1 MDTTQKLPTVLSLC
15 TGYGGI
21 ERGLDLAGVE
31 HRVIAHVEI
40 EAFAI
45 ANLVAK
51 MEAGKLDAAPVWSNL
66 KTLPVESFRDRVD
79 ILTGG
84 YPCQPFSAAGKRLG
98 EEDPRHLWPYICD
111 IIRAVRPV
119 RCFFE
124 NVEGHIS
131 LGLREVISDLESL
144 GYKVAWG
151 IFSAREVG
159 APHQR
164 KRVYIMADCH
174 NGLSQ
179 FSHKQIRTGRNA
191 SINGSELMGNSEHNG
206 LPSTQI
212 GGSNAENARGSEKG
226 SEDAVQSS
234 GASRRSNNEALSRS
248 DTMANAKSELSKRTI
263 SERNRLGQSEEAL
276 GDRSDSEGAS
286 SMAHTE
292 SYGGGRELRQL
303 PKANESVRESQEYRE
318 NEASKSYD
326 AGQNGASSMAN
337 ANSSWELQSK
347 RNEQNE
353 WGRISDCSEDVAD
366 TDSSGLGQGDKE
378 DARQSSEQSDG
389 SSFRSGNVTNSNNER
404 LEGRLQGGCIDTQGR
419 QEQEIR
425 CASERSNW
433 RSGYGHSL
441 WPPEPR
447 LGRVVDG
454 CANRVDRIRLLGN
467 GVVPQTAANAW
478 VILSKDI
485 ESKNGEMQ
493 HE

>member
-1 MDTTQKLPTVLSLC
+1 MDTTKKLPTVLSLC

-31 HRVIAHVEI
+31 HQVIAHVEI

-66 KTLPVESFRDRVD
+66 KTLPVEPFRDRVD

-98 EEDPRHLWPYICD
+98 EEDPRHLWPYIRD

-164 KRVYIMADCH
+164 KRVYIMADSEGEH
-174 NGLSQ
+174 ARDVGKNIWAPSGEINPFIDSGGFGRGHDRQENRKTLAYTDNPRSAAL
-179 FSHKQIRTGRNA
+179 RRNA
-191 SINGSELMGNSEHNG
+191 NACREEISEGRTSHAQRRFSG
-206 LPSTQI
+206 CDSD
-212 GGSNAENARGSEKG
+212 GC
-226 SEDAVQSS
+226 SED
-234 GASRRSNNEALSRS
+234 L
-248 DTMANAKSELSKRTI
+248 
-263 SERNRLGQSEEAL
+263 
-276 GDRSDSEGAS
+276 
-286 SMAHTE
+286 
-292 SYGGGRELRQL
+292 
-303 PKANESVRESQEYRE
+303 
-318 NEASKSYD
+318 
-326 AGQNGASSMAN
+326 
-337 ANSSWELQSK
+337 ANSSSAGVRDNNRATSHQG
-347 RNEQNE
+347 
-353 WGRISDCSEDVAD
+353 WGDSPERREAVRQDNGEGILAD
-366 TDSSGLGQGDKE
+366 TEDFGLQRPSEARDTFTKRTQPDDQQPYGCDSTYI
-378 DARQSSEQSDG
+378 G
-389 SSFRSGNVTNSNNER
+389 S
-404 LEGRLQGGCIDTQGR
+404 
-419 QEQEIR
+419 
-425 CASERSNW
+425 
-433 RSGYGHSL
+433 

-454 CANRVDRIRLLGN
+454 CADRLDRIRLLGN
-467 GVVPQTAANAW
+467 GVVPKTAAKAW
-478 VILSKDI
+478 SVLSEDLC
-485 ESKNGEMQ
+485 S
-493 HE
+493 